1 MLNTNPKLLL
11 QINVM
16 ESSNIYLNT
25 YVTEFIIVED
35 LDAK

>member
-11 QINVM
+11 QTNVM
-16 ESSNIYLNT
+16 ETSKIYLTT

-35 LDAK
+35 VLL